1 MITALLIMH
10 FFGGGNVEIFSR
22 SDFRTVER
30 SIEEPARADA
40 ATHAMERI
48 NERMAAVSEHREDIF
63 AQLAEIDTK
72 VDSPEDAYDKL
83 FDELWQF
90 RREARQEH
98 VTDVFTMR
106 ANMTRD
112 GWETA
117 FGKADN

>member
-48 NERMAAVSEHREDIF
+48 NERMTAVLQHRADIF

-72 VDSPEDAYDKL
+72 IDSPEDAYDKL

-90 RREARQEH
+90 RREAREEH
-98 VTDVFTMR
+98 VTDVFTIR
-106 ANMTRD
+106 ANMTREE
-112 GWETA
+112 WETA

>member
-1 MITALLIMH
+1 MITALLILH

-30 SIEEPARADA
+30 SIEEPARAEA
-40 ATHAMERI
+40 ATQAMERI
-48 NERMAAVSEHREDIF
+48 NERMVSVSQNREDLF
-63 AQLAEIDTK
+63 VQLVGIDTN
-72 VDSPEDAYDKL
+72 VDSPEDAYNKV
-83 FDELWQF
+83 FDELWKF
-90 RREARQEH
+90 RREAREEH

-112 GWETA
+112 EWETA

>member
-1 MITALLIMH
+1 
-10 FFGGGNVEIFSR
+10 
-22 SDFRTVER
+22 
-30 SIEEPARADA
+30 
-40 ATHAMERI
+40 MERI
-48 NERMAAVSEHREDIF
+48 NERMTAVLQHRADIF

-72 VDSPEDAYDKL
+72 IDSPEDAYDKL

-90 RREARQEH
+90 RREAGQEH
-98 VTDVFTMR
+98 VTDVFTLR

>member
-22 SDFRTVER
+22 TDFRNVER
-30 SIEEPARADA
+30 TIEEPARADA
-40 ATHAMERI
+40 ATQAMERI
-48 NERMAAVSEHREDIF
+48 NERMASVLQNREDLF

-90 RREARQEH
+90 RREAGEEH
-98 VTDVFTMR
+98 FTDVFTMR
-106 ANMTRD
+106 ENMTRD
-112 GWETA
+112 EWDA
-117 FGKADN
+117 IFADSEQ